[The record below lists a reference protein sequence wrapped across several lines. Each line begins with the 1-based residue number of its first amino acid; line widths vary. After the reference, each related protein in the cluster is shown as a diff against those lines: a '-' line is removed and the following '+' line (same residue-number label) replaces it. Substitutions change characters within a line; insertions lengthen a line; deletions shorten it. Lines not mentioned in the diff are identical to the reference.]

1 MTTLARS
8 VTGGVDTH
16 LDVHV
21 VAALD
26 EKGTLL
32 GVEAF
37 ETTRLGYKN
46 LLAWLE
52 DFGPVTLVGV
62 EGTSSYGA
70 GLTRHLQAEG
80 IAIVEV
86 DRPNRQRRRRKGKSD
101 PEDAISAARAAF
113 SGDASGEAKTQDG
126 NVEAMRV
133 IRMARLSARRS
144 RTLALNQMR
153 ALISTAPE
161 PLRDQLRHLS
171 VPRLLARAA
180 SYRPGTKRDLVS
192 LNKLTL
198 RTLARRAIDLEDEV
212 KSYDALLE
220 PLVAETAPELV
231 AALGIGTDSAAAL
244 LVAAGDNP
252 HRLRSEAAFAHLC
265 GTSPIDASSGKHERH
280 RLNRSGDRQA
290 NSALWH
296 IVITRMVYDPRTT
309 AYIERR
315 MKEGLTKKEAFRCL
329 KRYIAREVYGL
340 LPMDRLTA

>member
-1 MTTLARS
+1 

-32 GVEAF
+32 GVEPF
-37 ETTRLGYKN
+37 ETTRLGYKK

-52 DFGPVTLVGV
+52 DFGPVALVGI

-113 SGDASGEAKTQDG
+113 SGDACGEAKTQDG

-144 RTLALNQMR
+144 RTIALNQMR
-153 ALISTAPE
+153 ALISTAPD
-161 PLRDQLRHLS
+161 PLRDELRHLS

-192 LNKLTL
+192 LNKVTL
-198 RTLARRAIDLEDEV
+198 RTLARRAIDLENEI

-220 PLVAETAPELV
+220 PLVAETAPKLV

-296 IVITRMVYDPRTT
+296 IVITRMVYDPRTN

-340 LPMDRLTA
+340 LPMDRLAA